1 MIFHLLMLVY
11 SIDFPSYLQFPLI
24 HPVVSP
30 FLLAP
35 WDQVASRDQEYK
47 EAIGSPTSG
56 SAGSTTVLQLQA
68 SVQARDTLY
77 IRVHLYEYMVHI
89 VLYRPN

>member
-1 MIFHLLMLVY
+1 MLVY

-56 SAGSTTVLQLQA
+56 SAGSTVLQLQA

-77 IRVHLYEYMVHI
+77 ILVHLYEYMVHI